1 MSTAVKTPDL
11 RENKMKTMP
20 IGKLLLTMAAP
31 MVMSMLVQALYNIV
45 DSIYVS
51 QISEN
56 AVTALS
62 LAFPIQNLQI
72 GFSTGIAVGVNALL
86 SKALGEGDRKKANSA
101 AGNGI
106 FLMGIITIAF
116 IIFGIFGTRPYFAMQ
131 SDVAATVNCGV
142 SYTSICCIFTIGI
155 FVEILGER
163 LLQASGRTIYTLFT
177 QGTGAIINIILD
189 PVLIFGWWI
198 FPEMGIAGAAVAT
211 VIGQCVAAIMAVIF
225 NLKCNPDIQFSL
237 DAIKPRW
244 SSIKPILIVGVPS
257 SIMMVISSIMNFSMN
272 QIFLGF
278 EDIGETAAGVFGI
291 YYKLQSFFFMPMF
304 GLNNATI
311 SIVAFNYGARRP
323 DRIKKVL
330 KFALCAAWVIT
341 ITGLLVF
348 QLIPDI
354 LLSIFNPSDSF
365 LEIGTTA
372 LRIISFHFPLAAVCI
387 ILIGAFQ
394 AMGNGIYATITS
406 LCRQMFVLVPVAY
419 LLSLTGSVHNVW
431 WAFVAAEAVSVMFT
445 LIFFTRLYRKKIKPL
460 YISKEQ

>member
-20 IGKLLLTMAAP
+20 IGRLLLIMAAP

-131 SDVAATVNCGV
+131 SDVEATVNCGV

-225 NLKCNPDIQFSL
+225 NLKCNPDVQFSL

-244 SSIKPILIVGVPS
+244 SSIKPILVVGVPS

-354 LLSIFNPSDSF
+354 LLSIFNPSESF

-460 YISKEQ
+460 SEEK

>member
-1 MSTAVKTPDL
+1 MSTAAKAPDL

-20 IGKLLLTMAAP
+20 IGRLLLTMAAP

-86 SKALGEGDRKKANSA
+86 SKALGEGDRRKANSA

-131 SDVAATVNCGV
+131 SDVEATVNCGV

-225 NLKCNPDIQFSL
+225 NIKCNPDVQFSL
-237 DAIKPRW
+237 EAIKPRW
-244 SSIKPILIVGVPS
+244 STIKPILVVGVPS

-330 KFALCAAWVIT
+330 KLALCTAWVIT

-348 QLIPDI
+348 QLIPDV
-354 LLSIFNPSDSF
+354 LLSVFNPSESF
-365 LEIGTTA
+365 LLIGTTA
-372 LRIISFHFPLAAVCI
+372 LRTISFHFPLAAVCI
-387 ILIGAFQ
+387 VLIGAFQ

-419 LLSLTGSVHNVW
+419 LLSLTGNVHNVW

-445 LIFFTRLYRKKIKPL
+445 LIFFARLYRKKIKPL
-460 YISKEQ
+460 NEEY

>member
-20 IGKLLLTMAAP
+20 IGRLLLTMAAP

-72 GFSTGIAVGVNALL
+72 GFSTGVAVGVNALL

-131 SDVAATVNCGV
+131 SDVEATVNCGV

-225 NLKCNPDIQFSL
+225 NLKCNPDVQFSL

-354 LLSIFNPSDSF
+354 LLSIFNPSESF

-460 YISKEQ
+460 SEEK